1 MPSAN
6 ERLADA
12 AVSHAIDLTR
22 FSNGAVRRMIALLN
36 RADSDLFSQLLAAL
50 ERAPQ
55 SAAQIERIDS
65 LLASVRDI
73 NARAYEALRSG
84 LEAELRDLAAYE
96 ADYQLQ
102 LFQSVIPAPVQV
114 KFAVAAVSPEQVY
127 AGALSRPMQGRLM
140 KEWAA
145 SIEADKMLRI
155 RDALRIGFVEGET
168 IDQMVRRIRGTRA
181 RGYSDGLIELDR
193 RHAEAVVRT
202 ATSHV
207 AGFTRDRFLD
217 ANADLIASVSWTSTL
232 DGRTTSE
239 CRIRDGLRYTTT
251 DHKPVGHKVPW
262 KSGPGR
268 NHWACRSTSTP
279 NLRSWR
285 ELGIDMDELPAS
297 TRASMDGQIPE
308 DQTYGQWLKKQ
319 SAARQDEILGPTR
332 GKLMRA
338 GKLSMDR
345 FHDDKGKFLTL
356 DQLRARDA
364 EAFKRAGV

>member
-1 MPSAN
+1 MPSVN

-36 RADSDLFSQLLAAL
+36 RADADLFAQLMAAL
-50 ERAPQ
+50 ERVPQ
-55 SAAQIERIDS
+55 SAFQIERIDS
-65 LLASVRDI
+65 LLDSVRDI

-84 LEAELRDLAAYE
+84 LEVELRDLVAYE
-96 ADYQLQ
+96 ADHQLQ
-102 LFQSVIPAPVQV
+102 LFQSVIPAAVQAHV
-114 KFAVAAVSPEQVY
+114 SFVAVSAEQVY
-127 AGALSRPMQGRLM
+127 AAALARPLQGRLLR
-140 KEWAA
+140 EWAA
-145 SIEADKMLRI
+145 SIETDKLMRI

-181 RGYSDGLIELDR
+181 RGYSDGLIEIDR
-193 RHAEAVVRT
+193 RNAQAVVRT

-207 AGFTRDRFLD
+207 AGFTRDRFMD

-232 DGRTTSE
+232 DGLTTSE

-262 KSGPGR
+262 NSGPGR
-268 NHWACRSTSTP
+268 LHWNCRSTSAP
-279 NLRSWR
+279 VLKSWR
-285 ELGIDMDELPAS
+285 DLGIDMDELPAS
-297 TRASMDGQIPE
+297 TRASMDGQVPE
-308 DQTYGQWLKKQ
+308 DQTYAQWLKKQ

-338 GKLSMDR
+338 GKLDMDR
-345 FHDDKGKFLTL
+345 FHDDKGKWLTL
-356 DQLRARDA
+356 DELRARDA
-364 EAFKRAGV
+364 EAFRRAGL